1 MGTFGVL
8 YLSYLKALSGGG
20 GGSSVQTQTRG
31 CPQHVM
37 MDPSSPPAGWEHFQE
52 PVWKNTRACRHVN
65 TCSVLHLVE
74 LRPMFAKMW
83 IFFSSLLSLLGHFFP
98 RKDDGRQ
105 MLRKHQRTFLISVLD
120 SSQGQHEC
128 TEDMV
133 VIAYS
138 VPGRQEF
145 QSATGLYLSAGIFYM
160 QTPSAGLRISPSI
173 RCFSLICCN
182 ILYPDETGNGALT

>member
-1 MGTFGVL
+1 MSSARHDGSVLTTCGLGTFSGTSVEEHACLSSCEHVL
-8 YLSYLKALSGGG
+8 CAAP
-20 GGSSVQTQTRG
+20 RG
-31 CPQHVM
+31 AKTHVCQNV
-37 MDPSSPPAGWEHFQE
+37 D
-52 PVWKNTRACRHVN
+52 
-65 TCSVLHLVE
+65 
-74 LRPMFAKMW
+74 
-83 IFFSSLLSLLGHFFP
+83 FFSSLLSLLGHFFP
-98 RKDDGRQ
+98 FKDDGRQ